1 MTGTQKCETY
11 DHSSQRFR
19 LASRFLPAAC
29 WLLLAAF
36 STAQA
41 HDPGLSAV
49 DLRLTERGLT
59 ATLTLARTDIEQ
71 LCRIDSDRDGN
82 ISAAEFDAAR
92 PKLEELARNVLKVRV
107 DDRDA
112 KPSNPKVDIDDSN
125 AVHFQLSFPAMSGSR
140 LSVRSVI
147 LANLAR
153 GHKEYFSLKDE
164 RGNVIAE
171 QMLDTS
177 RDQIELNL
185 EHGLSSA
192 RVGESFGRF
201 LKLGVEHIFTGY
213 DHLAFL
219 FALLLAGA
227 TFREVARII
236 TSFTL
241 AHSLTL
247 ALATFNIV
255 HLPSAF
261 VEPLI
266 AVSIIYVGVENL
278 VRRRLDRRWLLT
290 FAFGLVHGLGFASV
304 LRELGIGAQAG
315 QALGPLLSFNLG
327 VELGQISIAALVL
340 PLIWR
345 LKRRPEFVAR
355 YAPVCSVL
363 VALLGGYWLIERTL
377 LK

>member
-11 DHSSQRFR
+11 GHSSQRFK

-29 WLLLAAF
+29 WLLLTAF

-41 HDPGLSAV
+41 HDPGLSAA
-49 DLRLTERGLT
+49 DLRLTERGLI

-71 LCRIDSDRDGN
+71 LCWIDSDRDGN
-82 ISAAEFDAAR
+82 ISAAEFDSAR
-92 PKLEELARNVLKVRV
+92 PKLEELARNALKVRI
-107 DDRDA
+107 DDRES
-112 KPSNPKVDIDDSN
+112 KPSFPKVEIDDSN

-164 RGNVIAE
+164 RGNVIVE
-171 QMLDTS
+171 QILDRS

-185 EHGLSSA
+185 EQGLSSA

-241 AHSLTL
+241 AHSFTL

-255 HLPSAF
+255 HLPSAV

-304 LRELGIGAQAG
+304 LREFGIGAQAG
-315 QALGPLLSFNLG
+315 QALPPLLSFNLG

-345 LKRRPEFVAR
+345 LKRRPEFVMR
-355 YAPVCSVL
+355 YAPACSVL
-363 VALLGGYWLIERTL
+363 MALLGSYWLIERTL